1 MNLMTEKL
9 SDLFRITV
17 DENDIVYD
25 LQPDIKNGH
34 NPKLKNIS
42 PIDYWKLY
50 LDEEIKF
57 FCKENHIPFF
67 IWKRFGG
74 IEKRHKWQ
82 TNTYDFIIIFKNK
95 RHIVSFAASYLNTI
109 NSSLSYH
116 ALTNFYFLG

>member
-1 MNLMTEKL
+1 MTEKL

-50 LDEEIKF
+50 LDEEIKV

-67 IWKRFGG
+67 IWKKFGG
-74 IEKRHKWQ
+74 IEKRHGWQ
-82 TNTYDFIIIFKNK
+82 NNTYDFIIRFKNK
-95 RHIVSFAASYLNTI
+95 RHIVSFSALYINTK
-109 NSSLSYH
+109 SDSLSYQP
-116 ALTNFYFLG
+116 FVIDKI